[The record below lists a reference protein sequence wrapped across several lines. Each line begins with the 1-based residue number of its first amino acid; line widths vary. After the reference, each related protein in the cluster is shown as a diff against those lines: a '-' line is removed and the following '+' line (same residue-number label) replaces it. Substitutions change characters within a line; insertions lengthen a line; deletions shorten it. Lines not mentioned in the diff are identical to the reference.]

1 MFMVVSGMIVD
12 GLPAGGEAVDPPIAG
27 GFAGSAGD
35 RPAPQKPSG
44 ASARAEAE
52 TPHSAA
58 RSATEGLKQ

>member
-1 MFMVVSGMIVD
+1 MFMVVSGMIVHAS
-12 GLPAGGEAVDPPIAG
+12 PAAGAVVDPPIAG

-35 RPAPQKPSG
+35 RPAPQEPSG

-58 RSATEGLKQ
+58 RRATEGLKQ